1 MIIYIYICIY
11 LYLLYFI
18 FYLICAFTFISIS
31 SHLFISFFFFFLGI
45 YDNYCVKKE
54 ILSIATAISQQILLV
69 DEIIRAGKSMGEE
82 K

>member
-1 MIIYIYICIY
+1 MHIFISFIFYI
-11 LYLLYFI
+11 LYFI
-18 FYLICAFTFISIS
+18 LYVHL
-31 SHLFISFFFFFLGI
+31 HLFLYHPICLSHFFFFFLGI

>member
-1 MIIYIYICIY
+1 MCIYIYFYIIP
-11 LYLLYFI
+11 FV
-18 FYLICAFTFISIS
+18 YLI
-31 SHLFISFFFFFLGI
+31 FFFFLGI